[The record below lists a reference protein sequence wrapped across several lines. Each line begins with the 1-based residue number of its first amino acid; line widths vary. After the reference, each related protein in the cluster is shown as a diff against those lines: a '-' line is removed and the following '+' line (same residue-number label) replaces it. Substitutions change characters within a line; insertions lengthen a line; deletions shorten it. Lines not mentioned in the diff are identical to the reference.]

1 VNVAPLTIEAVI
13 RSGRRD
19 RPLLVGWITEN
30 IVEAAH
36 VLWPEF
42 VASERP
48 DLDTSKLSAALIVT
62 QPKRR
67 PRWVR
72 RLVDPDE

>member
-62 QPKRR
+62 QPKR
-67 PRWVR
+67 PARWLR